1 MSALDHATTLVMMKG
16 SDTDAT
22 LEAIRLSGQ
31 DVVIEDEGPY
41 WKLWGRGDIHVDLE
55 EVAEEL
61 GAPIPMS
68 RWLVSMSSFV
78 GHADTGETHFTVR
91 ASRTEAVDRSVG

>member
-1 MSALDHATTLVMMKG
+1 MTSLDHATTLVMMKG

-22 LEAIRLSGQ
+22 LDAIRLSGQ
-31 DVVIEDEGPY
+31 DVTIEDEGPY
-41 WKLWGRGDIHVDLE
+41 WKLHGRGDIHVDLA

-78 GHADTGETHFTVR
+78 GYVDTGEAHFTVR
-91 ASRTEAVDRSVG
+91 ASRSDAIDRDG